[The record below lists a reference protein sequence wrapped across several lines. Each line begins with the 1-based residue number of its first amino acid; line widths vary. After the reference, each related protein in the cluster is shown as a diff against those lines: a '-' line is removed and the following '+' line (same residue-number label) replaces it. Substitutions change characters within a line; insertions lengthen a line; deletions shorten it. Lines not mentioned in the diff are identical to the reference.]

1 MEIDESIVQLGAKLD
16 EWFDASQATF
26 ASQDREA
33 QGKALLRGFAIA
45 KELDR
50 LKADGLA
57 AITALL
63 NRRETVTD
71 AERAASLTRG
81 FEFAAKLKHTPRD
94 ELADTDGA
102 NEIVGLMNEIVNA
115 LDGIGSGRAALAVLL
130 DHPDTGVRASAAAY
144 LVDLMPDRVVPLLRE
159 IDQKEGG
166 SSADFTAHWA
176 LLDWELKQKAE
187 QNKPD

>member
-1 MEIDESIVQLGAKLD
+1 MEIEDSIVQLGQKLD
-16 EWFDASQATF
+16 AWWAGTLPVLH
-26 ASQDREA
+26 SQDRVA
-33 QGKALLRGFAIA
+33 HGQALLRGFEIA

-50 LKADGLA
+50 LKAKGLA

-81 FEFAAKLKHTPRD
+81 FEFAAKLKHALRD

-102 NEIVGLMNEIVNA
+102 NEIVGLMNEIANA

-144 LVDLMPDRVVPLLRE
+144 LVDLMPDRVVPILRA
-159 IDQKEGG
+159 IDDKNDG

-176 LLDWELKQKAE
+176 LLDWELKQKAK
-187 QNKPD
+187 QSKPD

>member
-81 FEFAAKLKHTPRD
+81 FEFAAKLKHALRD
-94 ELADTDGA
+94 ELTDTDGA
-102 NEIVGLMNEIVNA
+102 NEIVGLLNEIANA

-130 DHPDTGVRASAAAY
+130 DHPDTGVRASVAAY

-176 LLDWELKQKAE
+176 LLDWELKQKAK
-187 QNKPD
+187 QSKPD

>member
-1 MEIDESIVQLGAKLD
+1 MEIDVSIAQLGTKLD
-16 EWFDASQATF
+16 ESFDGNVDTF
-26 ASQDREA
+26 ASPDRVA
-33 QGKALLRGFAIA
+33 QVNALLRGVAIA

-57 AITALL
+57 ALTALL
-63 NRRETVTD
+63 DRQD
-71 AERAASLTRG
+71 ASTEDERKASLVRG
-81 FEFAAKLKHTPRD
+81 FEFGSRLAHTLHD
-94 ELADTDGA
+94 ELSDTDGETKVA
-102 NEIVGLMNEIVNA
+102 HLAYAIVKT

-144 LVDLMPDRVVPLLRE
+144 LVDLMPDRVVPILRE

-176 LLDWELKQKAE
+176 LLDWELKQKAK
-187 QNKPD
+187 QNKLD